1 MDEQKRHRAGE
12 TETLDDFFEVKMT
25 KSEIRMFNRELEL
38 AGMRI
43 CENLECQH
51 KGAAQSLREENFE
64 PLTDTSFRHVC
75 RRCVS
80 AREAK
85 RFKAKYDSD
94 EEFKKAVQER
104 NKAYRDSLQRPPSR
118 AADMRRLRKKWKE
131 EGR

>member
-1 MDEQKRHRAGE
+1 VDEQKRHRADQ
-12 TETLDDFFEVKMT
+12 TEALEDFFEVKMT
-25 KSEIRMFNRELEL
+25 KSEIRRFNRELEL

-51 KGAAQSLREENFE
+51 KGEAQRLVTENFE
-64 PLTDTSFRHVC
+64 QLTETTWRHVC

-80 AREAK
+80 ARETK
-85 RFKAKYDSD
+85 RFKTKYDSD
-94 EEFKKAVQER
+94 EEYRKSINER
-104 NKAYRDSLQRPPSR
+104 NKEYRDSLKHPPSR